1 MNKSSAIG
9 AESELVTDNNKQI
22 PKSDSKALEQPS
34 RADQENQKILTPFA
48 FEIDKSLFGLSLASP
63 WRRACALTI
72 DVFLIA
78 ILSDAPGELLALV
91 LAITLFKLASRKYN
105 AKGNRVSRGLKTL
118 LNFVAA
124 VMLFVAL
131 STILPWVFDKFGVT
145 STASEP
151 DKKDSLISINEH
163 AIDLDTSV
171 ELAVLSAQ
179 YGKLM
184 SNEQCSDTTC
194 WYNNLAPLVTK
205 LITEKTRPDV
215 AVEFIDLMVD
225 GLELADAEQ
234 SALRK
239 QLMNHYHSQ
248 LLNTEINGAQ
258 LPSKD
263 TNRSDNGSVS
273 NVVTAKT
280 DDVNKTETSPA
291 NPTEPTS
298 VANKEEKKPA
308 YSIIAWVK
316 GIINDLGL
324 GFGWA
329 ALYFTVFTALW
340 HGQTPGKRL
349 FKIRVLQLDGSP
361 LSLWDSFGRY
371 GGYGAGIAT
380 GLLGFIQIFWDAN
393 RQAIHDKISS
403 TVVINKS
410 SH

>member
-1 MNKSSAIG
+1 MNKSSAID
-9 AESELVTDNNKQI
+9 AEPALVADNKETPESLNK
-22 PKSDSKALEQPS
+22 STEPS
-34 RADQENQKILTPFA
+34 SIIDQENQKILTPFA

-63 WRRACALTI
+63 WRRACALMI
-72 DVFLIA
+72 DIFLIA
-78 ILSDAPGELLALV
+78 VLSDAPGELLALV
-91 LAITLFKLASRKYN
+91 VAITLFKLAGRKYN
-105 AKGNRVSRGLKTL
+105 AKGNRVNRGLKTL
-118 LNFVAA
+118 LNLVAA
-124 VMLFVAL
+124 VFLFLAL

-145 STASEP
+145 STTDEP
-151 DKKDSLISINEH
+151 DKRDSLISINEQ
-163 AIDLDTSV
+163 ALDFDSGV

-184 SNEQCSDTTC
+184 ASEVCTDTAC
-194 WYNNLAPLVTK
+194 WYKALTPLVTELTVQK
-205 LITEKTRPDV
+205 ARPDLS
-215 AVEFIDLMVD
+215 VEFIDLMVD
-225 GLELADAEQ
+225 GLELADTER
-234 SALRK
+234 SVLRQ
-239 QLMNHYHSQ
+239 QLMNYYHSQ
-248 LLNTEINGAQ
+248 LLNRENNGAQ
-258 LPSKD
+258 LPVKESSNSDQTISSKV
-263 TNRSDNGSVS
+263 TGSE
-273 NVVTAKT
+273 TGDITQAK
-280 DDVNKTETSPA
+280 E
-291 NPTEPTS
+291 NPIEPTS
-298 VANKEEKKPA
+298 VAKKEENKPV